1 MKGEKRIKMNKLN
14 IRIPYADTDKMG
26 VVYHANYLKYFEMGR
41 TELMRQ
47 IGFTYD
53 EMEKQGLYF
62 PVVSAQCNYHA
73 PAHYDDLITVETA
86 ISEIKNVT
94 VTFSYKIKHQDKI
107 LVIGFT
113 KHPLV
118 NYAFKPT
125 RIPQNLK
132 DLLQKHIENN
142 V

>member
-1 MKGEKRIKMNKLN
+1 MNKLN
-14 IRIPYADTDKMG
+14 IRVSYRDTDKMG
-26 VVYHANYLKYFEMGR
+26 VVYYANYFVFFEMGR

-62 PVVSAQCNYHA
+62 PVVNAQCNYHA
-73 PAHYDDLITVETA
+73 PAHYDDLITVETT
-86 ISEIKNVT
+86 ISELKNVT
-94 VTFSYKIKHQDKI
+94 VTFSYKIKCDDKV
-107 LVIGFT
+107 LVTGST

-132 DLLQKHIENN
+132 DLLQGHVENN
-142 V
+142 N

>member
-1 MKGEKRIKMNKLN
+1 MNKLN
-14 IRIPYADTDKMG
+14 IRVSYRDTDKMG
-26 VVYHANYLKYFEMGR
+26 VVYYAIYFVFFEMGR

-62 PVVSAQCNYHA
+62 PVVNAQCNYHA
-73 PAHYDDLITVETA
+73 PAHYDDLITVETT
-86 ISEIKNVT
+86 ISELKNVT
-94 VTFSYKIKHQDKI
+94 VTFSYKIKCDDKV
-107 LVIGFT
+107 LVTGST

-132 DLLQKHIENN
+132 DLLQKHIEQNT
-142 V
+142 

>member
-1 MKGEKRIKMNKLN
+1 MNKLN
-14 IRIPYADTDKMG
+14 IRIPYADTDKMS

-53 EMEKQGLYF
+53 EMEKQGFYF
-62 PVVSAQCNYHA
+62 PVVNAQCNYRA
-73 PAHYDDLITVETA
+73 PAHYDDLITVETT
-86 ISEIKNVT
+86 ISELKNVT
-94 VTFSYKIKHQDKI
+94 VTFSYKIKCQDKL
-107 LVIGFT
+107 LVTGST

-132 DLLQKHIENN
+132 ELLQNHIENE
-142 V
+142 

>member
-1 MKGEKRIKMNKLN
+1 MNKLN
-14 IRIPYADTDKMG
+14 IRVPYADTDKMS

-53 EMEKQGLYF
+53 EMEKQGFYF
-62 PVVSAQCNYHA
+62 PVVNAQCNYRA
-73 PAHYDDLITVETA
+73 PAHYDDLITVETT
-86 ISEIKNVT
+86 ISELKNVT
-94 VTFSYKIKHQDKI
+94 VTFSYKIKCQDKI
-107 LVIGFT
+107 LVTGST

-132 DLLQKHIENN
+132 DLLQNHVENE
-142 V
+142 

>member
-1 MKGEKRIKMNKLN
+1 MNKFN
-14 IRIPYADTDKMG
+14 YRIPYADTDKMG

-53 EMEKQGLYF
+53 EMEKQGFYF
-62 PVVSAQCNYHA
+62 PVVNVQCNYHA
-73 PAHYDDLITVETA
+73 PAHYDDLVTVETT
-86 ISEIKNVT
+86 IFELKNVT
-94 VTFSYKIKHQDKI
+94 VTFSYKIKLDDKV
-107 LVIGFT
+107 LVTGTT

-125 RIPQNLK
+125 RIPQNIK
-132 DLLQKHIENN
+132 ELLINHVEA
-142 V
+142 

>member
-1 MKGEKRIKMNKLN
+1 MNKLN
-14 IRIPYADTDKMG
+14 IRVSYRDTDKMG
-26 VVYHANYLKYFEMGR
+26 VVYYANYFVFFEMGR

-62 PVVSAQCNYHA
+62 PVVNAQCNYHA
-73 PAHYDDLITVETA
+73 PAHYDDLITVETT
-86 ISEIKNVT
+86 ISELKNVT
-94 VTFSYKIKHQDKI
+94 VTFSYKIKCDDKV
-107 LVIGFT
+107 LVTGST

-132 DLLQKHIENN
+132 DLLQGHVEN
-142 V
+142 

>member
-1 MKGEKRIKMNKLN
+1 MNKLN
-14 IRIPYADTDKMG
+14 IRVSYRDTDKMG
-26 VVYHANYLKYFEMGR
+26 VVYYANYFVFFEMGR

-62 PVVSAQCNYHA
+62 PVVNAQCNYHA
-73 PAHYDDLITVETA
+73 PAHYDDLITVETS
-86 ISEIKNVT
+86 ISELKNVT
-94 VTFSYKIKHQDKI
+94 VTFSYKIKCNDKV
-107 LVIGFT
+107 LVTGST

-132 DLLQKHIENN
+132 DLLQEHIENN
-142 V
+142 I

>member
-1 MKGEKRIKMNKLN
+1 MNKLN

-62 PVVSAQCNYHA
+62 PVVNAQCNYHA
-73 PAHYDDLITVETA
+73 PAHYDDLITVETT

-94 VTFSYKIKHQDKI
+94 VTFSYKIKYQDKV
-107 LVIGFT
+107 LVIGST

>member
-1 MKGEKRIKMNKLN
+1 MNKLN
-14 IRIPYADTDKMG
+14 IRVSYRDTDKMG
-26 VVYHANYLKYFEMGR
+26 VVYYANYFVFFEMGR

-62 PVVSAQCNYHA
+62 PVVNAQCNYHA
-73 PAHYDDLITVETA
+73 PAHYDDLITVETT
-86 ISEIKNVT
+86 ISELKNVT
-94 VTFSYKIKHQDKI
+94 VTFSYKIKCDDKV
-107 LVIGFT
+107 LVTGST

-132 DLLQKHIENN
+132 DLLQKHIEQNT
-142 V
+142 

>member
-1 MKGEKRIKMNKLN
+1 MNKLN
-14 IRIPYADTDKMG
+14 IRVSYRDTDKMG
-26 VVYHANYLKYFEMGR
+26 VVYYANYFVFFEMGR

-62 PVVSAQCNYHA
+62 PVINAQCNYHA
-73 PAHYDDLITVETA
+73 PAHYDDLITVETT
-86 ISEIKNVT
+86 ISELKNVT
-94 VTFSYKIKHQDKI
+94 VTFSYKIKCDDKV
-107 LVIGFT
+107 LVTGST

-132 DLLQKHIENN
+132 DLLQGHVENN
-142 V
+142 N

>member
-1 MKGEKRIKMNKLN
+1 MNKFDY
-14 IRIPYADTDKMG
+14 RIPYADTDKMG

-53 EMEKQGLYF
+53 EMEKQGFYF
-62 PVVSAQCNYHA
+62 PVVNAQCNYHA
-73 PAHYDDLITVETA
+73 PAHYDDFITVETT
-86 ISEIKNVT
+86 ISELKHVT
-94 VTFSYKIKHQDKI
+94 VTFSYKIKCNDKI
-107 LVIGFT
+107 LVTGFT

-125 RIPQNLK
+125 RIPQNIK
-132 DLLQKHIENN
+132 ELLIPHIEEKTEE
-142 V
+142 

>member
-1 MKGEKRIKMNKLN
+1 MNKLN
-14 IRIPYADTDKMG
+14 IRVSYRDTDKMG
-26 VVYHANYLKYFEMGR
+26 VVYYANYFVFFEMGR

-62 PVVSAQCNYHA
+62 PVINAQCNYHA
-73 PAHYDDLITVETA
+73 PAHYDDLITVETT
-86 ISEIKNVT
+86 ISELKNVT
-94 VTFSYKIKHQDKI
+94 VTFSYKIKCDDKV
-107 LVIGFT
+107 LVTGST

-132 DLLQKHIENN
+132 DLLQGHVEENN
-142 V
+142 

>member
-1 MKGEKRIKMNKLN
+1 MNKLN
-14 IRIPYADTDKMG
+14 IRVSYRDTDKMG
-26 VVYHANYLKYFEMGR
+26 VVYYANYFVFFEMGR

-62 PVVSAQCNYHA
+62 PVVNAQCNYHA
-73 PAHYDDLITVETA
+73 PAHYDDLITVETT
-86 ISEIKNVT
+86 ISELKNVT
-94 VTFSYKIKHQDKI
+94 VTFSYKIKCDDKV
-107 LVIGFT
+107 LVTGST

-132 DLLQKHIENN
+132 DLLQEHVESNN
-142 V
+142 Q

>member
-1 MKGEKRIKMNKLN
+1 MNKLN
-14 IRIPYADTDKMG
+14 IRVSYRDTDKMG
-26 VVYHANYLKYFEMGR
+26 VVYYANYFVFFEMGR

-62 PVVSAQCNYHA
+62 PVVNAQCNYHA
-73 PAHYDDLITVETA
+73 PAHYDDLITVETT
-86 ISEIKNVT
+86 ISELKNVT
-94 VTFSYKIKHQDKI
+94 VTFSYKIKCDDKV
-107 LVIGFT
+107 LVTGST

-132 DLLQKHIENN
+132 DLLQGHVENN
-142 V
+142 NQ

>member
-1 MKGEKRIKMNKLN
+1 MNKLN
-14 IRIPYADTDKMG
+14 IRVSYRDTDKMG
-26 VVYHANYLKYFEMGR
+26 VVYYANYFVFFEMGR

-62 PVVSAQCNYHA
+62 PVVNAQCNYHA
-73 PAHYDDLITVETA
+73 PAHYDDLITVETT
-86 ISEIKNVT
+86 ISELKNVT
-94 VTFSYKIKHQDKI
+94 VTFSYKIKCDDKV
-107 LVIGFT
+107 LVTGST

-125 RIPQNLK
+125 KIPQNLK
-132 DLLQKHIENN
+132 DLLQGHVENN
-142 V
+142 N

>member
-1 MKGEKRIKMNKLN
+1 MNKLN
-14 IRIPYADTDKMG
+14 IRVSYRDTDKMG
-26 VVYHANYLKYFEMGR
+26 VVYYANYFVFFEMGR

-62 PVVSAQCNYHA
+62 PVINAQCNYHA
-73 PAHYDDLITVETA
+73 PAHYDDLITVETT
-86 ISEIKNVT
+86 ISELKNVT
-94 VTFSYKIKHQDKI
+94 VTFSYKIKCDDKV
-107 LVIGFT
+107 LVTGST

-132 DLLQKHIENN
+132 DLLQGHVENN
-142 V
+142 NQ

>member
-1 MKGEKRIKMNKLN
+1 MNKLN
-14 IRIPYADTDKMG
+14 IRVSYRDTDKMG
-26 VVYHANYLKYFEMGR
+26 VVYYANYFVFFEMGR

-62 PVVSAQCNYHA
+62 PVVNAQCNYHA
-73 PAHYDDLITVETA
+73 PAHYDDLITVETT
-86 ISEIKNVT
+86 ISELKNVT
-94 VTFSYKIKHQDKI
+94 VTFSYKIKCDDKV
-107 LVIGFT
+107 LVTGST

-132 DLLQKHIENN
+132 DLLQGHVESNN
-142 V
+142 

>member
-1 MKGEKRIKMNKLN
+1 MNKLN
-14 IRIPYADTDKMG
+14 IRVSYRDTDKMG
-26 VVYHANYLKYFEMGR
+26 VVYYANYFVFFEMGR

-62 PVVSAQCNYHA
+62 PVVNAQCNYHA
-73 PAHYDDLITVETA
+73 PAHYDDLITVETT
-86 ISEIKNVT
+86 ISELKNVT
-94 VTFSYKIKHQDKI
+94 VTFSYKIKCDDKV
-107 LVIGFT
+107 LVTGST

-132 DLLQKHIENN
+132 DLLQKHIEQNA
-142 V
+142 

>member
-1 MKGEKRIKMNKLN
+1 MNKLN
-14 IRIPYADTDKMG
+14 IRVSYRDTDKMG
-26 VVYHANYLKYFEMGR
+26 VVYYANYFVFFEMGR

-62 PVVSAQCNYHA
+62 PVINAQCNYHA
-73 PAHYDDLITVETA
+73 PAHYDDLITVETT
-86 ISEIKNVT
+86 ISELKNVT
-94 VTFSYKIKHQDKI
+94 VTFSYKIKCDDKI
-107 LVIGFT
+107 LVTGST

-132 DLLQKHIENN
+132 DLLQGHVENN
-142 V
+142 N

>member
-1 MKGEKRIKMNKLN
+1 MNKLN
-14 IRIPYADTDKMG
+14 IRIPYADTDKMS

-53 EMEKQGLYF
+53 EMEKQGFYF
-62 PVVSAQCNYHA
+62 PVVNAQCNYRA
-73 PAHYDDLITVETA
+73 PAHYDDLITVETT
-86 ISEIKNVT
+86 ISELKNVT
-94 VTFSYKIKHQDKI
+94 ITFSYKIKCQDKL
-107 LVIGFT
+107 LVTGST

-132 DLLQKHIENN
+132 ELLQNHVENE
-142 V
+142 

>member
-1 MKGEKRIKMNKLN
+1 MNKLN
-14 IRIPYADTDKMG
+14 IRVSYRDTDKMG
-26 VVYHANYLKYFEMGR
+26 VVYYANYFVFFEMGR

-62 PVVSAQCNYHA
+62 PVVNAQCNYHA
-73 PAHYDDLITVETA
+73 PAHYDDLITVETS
-86 ISEIKNVT
+86 ISELKNVT
-94 VTFSYKIKHQDKI
+94 VTFSYKIKCNDKI
-107 LVIGFT
+107 LVTGST

-132 DLLQKHIENN
+132 DLLQEHIENN

>member
-1 MKGEKRIKMNKLN
+1 MNKLN

-62 PVVSAQCNYHA
+62 PVVNAQCNYHA
-73 PAHYDDLITVETA
+73 PAHYDDLITVETT

-94 VTFSYKIKHQDKI
+94 VTFSYKIKYQDKV
-107 LVIGFT
+107 LVTGST

-132 DLLQKHIENN
+132 ELLQKHIENN

>member
-1 MKGEKRIKMNKLN
+1 MNIFN
-14 IRIPYADTDKMG
+14 YRIPYADTDKMG
-26 VVYHANYLKYFEMGR
+26 VVYHSNYLKYFEMGR

-47 IGFTYD
+47 IGFTYE

-62 PVVSAQCNYHA
+62 PVVNAQCNYHA
-73 PAHYDDLITVETA
+73 PAHYDDLITVETT

-94 VTFSYKIKHQDKI
+94 VTFSYKIKYQDKV
-107 LVIGFT
+107 LVIGST

-132 DLLQKHIENN
+132 ELLQSHIEG
-142 V
+142 

>member
-1 MKGEKRIKMNKLN
+1 MNKLN
-14 IRIPYADTDKMG
+14 IRVSYRDTDKMG
-26 VVYHANYLKYFEMGR
+26 VVYYANYFVFFEMGR

-62 PVVSAQCNYHA
+62 PVVNAQCNYHA
-73 PAHYDDLITVETA
+73 PAHYDDLITVETT
-86 ISEIKNVT
+86 ISELKNVT
-94 VTFSYKIKHQDKI
+94 VTFSYKIKCDDKV
-107 LVIGFT
+107 LVTGST

-132 DLLQKHIENN
+132 DLLQGHVDNN
-142 V
+142 